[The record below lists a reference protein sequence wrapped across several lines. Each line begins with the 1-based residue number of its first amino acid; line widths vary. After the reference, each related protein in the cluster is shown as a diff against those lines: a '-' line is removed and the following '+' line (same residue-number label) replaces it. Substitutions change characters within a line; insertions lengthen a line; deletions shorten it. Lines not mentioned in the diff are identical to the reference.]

1 MYAKKPTKLDLLL
14 NILSDHEW
22 HSGDELASSP
32 VGWRFGAVIHEA
44 RGRGYQIK
52 TDRQGRKG
60 RYRLPKF

>member
-1 MYAKKPTKLDLLL
+1 MYARKPTKLDLLL

-52 TDRQGRKG
+52 TDSRGQKG
-60 RYRLPKF
+60 WYQLPKF